1 MYQTR
6 DVTLGLHGFS
16 ILYSAEFYKNQVM
29 EIKNNMDEIC
39 TSREMVLVLKATN
52 QMQKFLNIYEAGLKQ
67 IVTKLEILSKDFQF
81 EKKHKPI
88 ETIKYRVKDPGSII
102 QKLERKEI
110 EFSYKAVVENIKDV
124 AGIRVTCPFIADV
137 YEIADLL
144 CSQED
149 ITLIETKDYIEHPK
163 PNGYRSLHLVVKIP
177 VYFPEFRQEVVVEL
191 QIRTVGMDSWASLEH
206 QLCYKKDYNKTEE
219 VVAELKRCADVI
231 ADNDRRMQRIASKLC
246 LFAEDGENR
255 PVVDEKIYYLEMKD
269 SGLR

>member
-1 MYQTR
+1 METIY
-6 DVTLGLHGFS
+6 TLS
-16 ILYSAEFYKNQVM
+16 EMNNV
-29 EIKNNMDEIC
+29 IKA
-39 TSREMVLVLKATN
+39 SN

-67 IVTKLEILSKDFQF
+67 MVTKLEILSKEFQF

-88 ETIKYRVKDPGSII
+88 ETIKYRIKDPSSII
-102 QKLERKEI
+102 QKLDRKGI
-110 EFSYKAVVENIKDV
+110 EFSFKAIVENIRDV

-137 YEIADLL
+137 YAIADML

-177 VYFPEFRQEVVVEL
+177 VYFSEFRQEVIVEL

-206 QLCYKKDYNKTEE
+206 QLCYKKEYNITDEI
-219 VVAELKRCADVI
+219 VAELKRCADVI

-246 LFAEDGENR
+246 LFGT
-255 PVVDEKIYYLEMKD
+255 DETDVSIVNEKNYYLEMK
-269 SGLR
+269 STRI

>member
-1 MYQTR
+1 METIY
-6 DVTLGLHGFS
+6 TLS
-16 ILYSAEFYKNQVM
+16 EMNNV
-29 EIKNNMDEIC
+29 IKA
-39 TSREMVLVLKATN
+39 SN

-67 IVTKLEILSKDFQF
+67 MVTKLEILSKEFQF

-88 ETIKYRVKDPGSII
+88 ETIKYRIKDPSSII
-102 QKLERKEI
+102 QKLDRKGI
-110 EFSYKAVVENIKDV
+110 EFSFKAIVENIRDV

-137 YEIADLL
+137 YAIADML

-177 VYFPEFRQEVVVEL
+177 VYFSEFRQEVIVEL

-206 QLCYKKDYNKTEE
+206 QLCYKKEYNITDEI
-219 VVAELKRCADVI
+219 VAELKRCADVI

-246 LFAEDGENR
+246 LFGT
-255 PVVDEKIYYLEMKD
+255 DETDVSIVNEKNYYLEMN
-269 SGLR
+269 STRI